1 MRFVWH
7 PRTRL
12 ARDER
17 LATVPADCR
26 KNSQIGR
33 LASDRRRRG
42 MGRVV
47 AGGYELELGGSVV
60 VEEGHNAGRALL
72 DIVSRHHDDV
82 TDMK

>member
-1 MRFVWH
+1 
-7 PRTRL
+7 
-12 ARDER
+12 
-17 LATVPADCR
+17 
-26 KNSQIGR
+26 
-33 LASDRRRRG
+33 